1 MARLLVLLVFSFC
14 GLLTTRCEQ
23 FISDCSCDFES
34 VNDAVSNFFRPV
46 FSDLTKTIFFRYFR
60 VNLDQPCP
68 FWQADDDQ
76 CMMEGCSVCMC
87 ENDEIPIGWI
97 SETDKTKKTNL
108 PDDEQTRYMN
118 NDTLSALNTQDND
131 NKLKYL
137 EYLHETEDFDDDSMN
152 GQDYRYNQED
162 WIDMRETNDHD
173 NTNVYINLLH
183 NPESYTGYSGISAR
197 RVWNAIQNE
206 NCFGGNDDSCVEKR
220 VFYRLMSGLQAS
232 ISTHIGT
239 TNP

>member
-1 MARLLVLLVFSFC
+1 
-14 GLLTTRCEQ
+14 
-23 FISDCSCDFES
+23 
-34 VNDAVSNFFRPV
+34 
-46 FSDLTKTIFFRYFR
+46 
-60 VNLDQPCP
+60 
-68 FWQADDDQ
+68 
-76 CMMEGCSVCMC
+76 MC

-97 SETDKTKKTNL
+97 SETDKSKKTNL
-108 PDDEQTRYMN
+108 PDDELTSNMN
-118 NDTLSALNTQDND
+118 SDTLSALNTQDND